1 MRPSLETNHVL
12 ATRVGLHLW
21 RHGEC
26 GQVQR
31 GQQGSGGLQERE
43 ATVVVHH
50 GDFAHA
56 AEQREPLG
64 VERDAEILEEEEEEI
79 LMECGLR

>member
-1 MRPSLETNHVL
+1 ML
-12 ATRVGLHLW
+12 AMRVGLQLW

-43 ATVVVHH
+43 AAVVVHH

-79 LMECGLR
+79 LVQRGLW